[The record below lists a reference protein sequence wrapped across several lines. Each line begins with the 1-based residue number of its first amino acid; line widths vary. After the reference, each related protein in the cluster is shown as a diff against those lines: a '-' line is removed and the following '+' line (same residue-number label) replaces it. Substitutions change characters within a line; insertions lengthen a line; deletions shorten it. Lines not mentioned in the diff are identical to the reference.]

1 MMHETLRARGSRLL
15 MAAYVAV
22 AAIATISTTAAGQQ
36 AARRDS
42 ARVDKTFFTKRDA
55 VLSGIALV
63 GSAAISVFDVRI
75 ANYMQSEGVQ
85 DGQSRHDLAH
95 SLTVVNEMPLTV
107 GAVLTYGVGR
117 LTHQS
122 TVADVGLHTTEALVL
137 TTAIAELI
145 RAPLGRVRPRVSQD
159 DQYAFHWGTGFSNF
173 DNRSF
178 PSLHAAVAFATAS
191 ALVGEIRE
199 RKPEANRYAA
209 PLLYTAAMVPGLTR
223 MYLNQH
229 WASDVAAGSF
239 LGALIGNKVVR
250 YAHTHSRSK
259 LDRILLGTAVVP
271 DGRGGMMVA
280 VALRP

>member
-1 MMHETLRARGSRLL
+1 MHETVRARGTPLL
-15 MAAYVAV
+15 IAASVAFG
-22 AAIATISTTAAGQQ
+22 AIMTLSITGSAQQ
-36 AARRDS
+36 PGVRDS
-42 ARVDKTFFTKRDA
+42 ARADRTFFTKRDA
-55 VLSGIALV
+55 VLSGIALA
-63 GSAAISVFDVRI
+63 GSAVISVFDVRI
-75 ANYMQSEGVQ
+75 ANYMQSPGVQ
-85 DGQSRHDLAH
+85 DGQSRQDLAH
-95 SLTVVNEMPLTV
+95 DLTVVNEMPLTV
-107 GAVLTYGVGR
+107 GAALTYGVGR
-117 LTHQS
+117 LTHSS
-122 TVADVGLHTTEALVL
+122 TVADVGLHATESLVL

-145 RAPLGRVRPRVSQD
+145 RAPLGRARPRVSQD

>member
-1 MMHETLRARGSRLL
+1 
-15 MAAYVAV
+15 MAPAK
-22 AAIATISTTAAGQQ
+22 ATDAQQ
-36 AARRDS
+36 TARRDS
-42 ARVDKTFFTKRDA
+42 ARVDRTFFTKRDA
-55 VLSGIALV
+55 VLSGIALA
-63 GSAAISVFDVRI
+63 GSAVISVFDVRI
-75 ANYMQSEGVQ
+75 ANYMQSPGVQ
-85 DGQSRHDLAH
+85 DGQSRQDLAH
-95 SLTVVNEMPLTV
+95 DLTVVNEMPLTV

-117 LTHQS
+117 LTHSS

-145 RAPLGRVRPRVSQD
+145 RAPLGRARPRVSQD
-159 DQYAFHWGTGFSNF
+159 DQYAFHWGSGFSNF
-173 DNRSF
+173 DNRAF

-250 YAHTHSRSK
+250 YAHSHSRSK

>member
-1 MMHETLRARGSRLL
+1 MHCNSRHRARRTITATWLVL
-15 MAAYVAV
+15 AAFVVPTRSAE
-22 AAIATISTTAAGQQ
+22 AQQ
-36 AARRDS
+36 TARRDS
-42 ARVDKTFFTKRDA
+42 ARVDRTFFTKRDA
-55 VLSGIALV
+55 VLSGIALA
-63 GSAAISVFDVRI
+63 GSAVITVFDVRI

-85 DGQSRHDLAH
+85 DGQSRKDLADA
-95 SLTVVNEMPLTV
+95 LTVVNEMPLTV

-117 LTHQS
+117 LTHSS
-122 TVADVGLHTTEALVL
+122 TVADVGLHTTEALLL

-145 RAPLGRVRPRVSQD
+145 RAPLGRARPRVSPD
-159 DQYAFHWGTGFSNF
+159 DQYAFHWGTGFTNF
-173 DNRSF
+173 DNRAF